1 MTSKKSDQGSSS
13 GSRPA
18 LKIGSPVRCTDDGV
32 EGRITWANGVSVKI
46 QWDDGEQ
53 VTWRRDYLAARPIEI
68 LDSDDDVDQGSPA
81 ETPAS
86 APMGPTE
93 PATPTAE
100 QTILTEPATLP
111 DEAAPA
117 PVEQASQS
125 EASANDSSV
134 PTTAPTE
141 VAPPVP
147 DGNATAQT
155 PPAEPTRERK

>member
-1 MTSKKSDQGSSS
+1 MSSKKTTPTAANDKLQTLRL
-13 GSRPA
+13 GSR
-18 LKIGSPVRCTDDGV
+18 VRCTDDRV
-32 EGRITWANGVSVKI
+32 EGRIVWANGLCVKI